1 LRVLYLRQFYGY
13 FPLLL
18 SIFGWV
24 LLIQLE
30 SPNVGDLGFVALDN
44 YWNRQGGKL
53 NRYVLLQRR
62 YKLELSVCLYD
73 KYLVRY
79 EFSKY
84 FEGFLS
90 RPPSRP
96 TAEVNR
102 IFSPATLHIYTRPSP
117 GYRPA
122 SQCRTASAR
131 GWWCHLTGVL

>member
-1 LRVLYLRQFYGY
+1 MYSQWLRLALAFG
-13 FPLLL
+13 FGFLPLAVQHW
-18 SIFGWV
+18 WV
-24 LLIQLE
+24 LLSQLE

-96 TAEVNR
+96 TAEVNKN
-102 IFSPATLHIYTRPSP
+102 FSPSP
-117 GYRPA
+117 YEMFG
-122 SQCRTASAR
+122 
-131 GWWCHLTGVL
+131 